1 MGKALPYFSYPWT
14 WYHSERSRADDL
26 LGCLALMQATIA
38 SLHAMVPF
46 SLAQGCCPEGF
57 IISVKIS

>member
-1 MGKALPYFSYPWT
+1 MGKAQPYFSYPWR

-38 SLHAMVPF
+38 CLHAMVPI
-46 SLAQGCCPEGF
+46 SLAQGCCP
-57 IISVKIS
+57 